1 MAHPRSPLGS
11 TVQVST
17 TLPPPPPP
25 PVKPPFNASLKST
38 NDVLELTSL
47 NSNGGQPARLANLNY
62 SNFVTNTNLGGQ
74 NAVANQ
80 QAHAQLAVT
89 IVGKAVNQVANLSPL
104 EGRASVDALTDN
116 AEADEIASLRAVVQA
131 FGGGGGRPVNP
142 AQWIHLLR
150 ILRSL
155 LREIQ
160 HITNVNA
167 RLQGSGTLEDPYRIM
182 DHGPLYVLDPI
193 TLGFPGVPADQVKFT
208 ATPDG
213 VQIGG

>member
-1 MAHPRSPLGS
+1 MATPTPPRGS

-25 PVKPPFNASLKST
+25 PPRPQFNASLKST

-47 NSNGGQPARLANLNY
+47 NSNGGQPSRLVNLNY
-62 SNFVTNTNLGGQ
+62 ANFISNTNLGAQ

-80 QAHAQLAVT
+80 QAHAQLAVS
-89 IVGKAVNQVANLSPL
+89 ILGKASNKVANLSPI
-104 EGRASVDALTDN
+104 EGRASVDVLTDN
-116 AEADEIASLRAVVQA
+116 AVADDIASLRAVTEA
-131 FGGGGGRPVNP
+131 FSGGGGRPVNP
-142 AQWIHLLR
+142 AQWVHLLR
-150 ILRSL
+150 IIRRL

-160 HITNVNA
+160 HIMNVNA

-208 ATPDG
+208 PTTQG